1 MEEKD
6 SRAASI
12 RHHLIMSSKTG
23 PDGLNDQCS
32 EAQGPTVKLSDLNL
46 LSLNVSKIGT
56 QSWR

>member
-23 PDGLNDQCS
+23 PDGLNDQWPEVDS
-32 EAQGPTVKLSDLNL
+32 QKDANAEP
-46 LSLNVSKIGT
+46 
-56 QSWR
+56 QSGS